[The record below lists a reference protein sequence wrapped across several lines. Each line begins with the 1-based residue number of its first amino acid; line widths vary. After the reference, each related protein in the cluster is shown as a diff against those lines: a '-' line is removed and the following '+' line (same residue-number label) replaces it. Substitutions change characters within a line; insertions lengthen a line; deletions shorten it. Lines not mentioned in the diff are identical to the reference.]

1 MSIFKKKTGT
11 TKRPADPRDT
21 GTQSIWKNPLLG
33 RTVQSRKSMPKRDD
47 FTEKIGPTG
56 TNHSVSESIE
66 DHISAD
72 HRDEP
77 VPAIGTFD
85 HSSVGSIE
93 NQLLFE
99 RGSESLP
106 PSIQPEEE
114 LPKFKSFPTDL
125 EFHPL
130 SDTTRT
136 DDTSHAELWQAFT
149 PSRPKY
155 AGRFFAGRQSELQ
168 RVITAV
174 EENQDCIIIYGP
186 RGIGK
191 TSLANVIAEAA
202 RRVGYLVI
210 RYPCTSGTT
219 FEEIFRGL
227 LRNLPSE
234 SLGRAN
240 RVRYSDVQSFEQL
253 LPPDEFGPTELA
265 EALSLLK
272 LDHAIMII
280 DEFDRVESEDLK
292 NQLAEAIKNLSD
304 AAARVTLIIVGI
316 ARSLERLVGMHPSI
330 QRHLVAIQVP
340 LMEPSEIQRVIL
352 AGEQASG
359 IHFDDDTRDK
369 IVSFSKGL
377 PYYAQLMAL
386 HAGRVALGRDSSTVE
401 MADLRTALG
410 KILEEEDPLIKESY
424 EIATSDETNQF
435 VVDVLY
441 AAAAARVDRYGTFL
455 AADAAKIV
463 VNDEGKKIREI
474 ALHKALSRLSQG
486 DRNQVIE
493 KWKTSASKTRYT
505 FVFQTM
511 RHYVLLKQADRRGL
525 T

>member
-1 MSIFKKKTGT
+1 M
-11 TKRPADPRDT
+11 
-21 GTQSIWKNPLLG
+21 
-33 RTVQSRKSMPKRDD
+33 
-47 FTEKIGPTG
+47 
-56 TNHSVSESIE
+56 
-66 DHISAD
+66 
-72 HRDEP
+72 
-77 VPAIGTFD
+77 
-85 HSSVGSIE
+85 
-93 NQLLFE
+93 
-99 RGSESLP
+99 
-106 PSIQPEEE
+106 
-114 LPKFKSFPTDL
+114 
-125 EFHPL
+125 
-130 SDTTRT
+130 
-136 DDTSHAELWQAFT
+136 
-149 PSRPKY
+149 
-155 AGRFFAGRQSELQ
+155 
-168 RVITAV
+168 ITAV

-316 ARSLERLVGMHPSI
+316 GRSLEGLVGMHPSI

-352 AGEQASG
+352 SGEQASG

-410 KILEEEDPLIKESY
+410 KVLEEEDPLIKESY
-424 EIATSDETNQF
+424 EIATSDETNRF

-505 FVFQTM
+505 FVLQTM